1 MVFFSMFASSSFASS
16 SAERRSESPHRPS
29 VIASWIQQSL
39 ADQTWSSARIEG
51 AACGR
56 LFFVASGAAR
66 FELAEGRSWDLER
79 RQFMWTPA
87 GERGRFRMLAGG
99 EGAAVLVAEEAT
111 TRVAHQSP
119 LSAHIRPMLASVQI
133 ASSTAMPGAQSDVE
147 AIFAS
152 LVRESRDPGPG
163 ASALLDHLMGALF
176 IHLWRLS
183 GRHEADDVF
192 AFDAPIAQRFRQI
205 VEMRYREN
213 LSVDDFAAQLGVTR
227 AQLHAACLKGFG
239 RPPNRLVNERRSI
252 EARVRLRETAQSI
265 EEIAFSLGFKD
276 PSYFNRFF
284 RRITG
289 ASPGEFRRS
298 SRSSTPEVSI
308 AFEAWP

>member
-1 MVFFSMFASSSFASS
+1 MPLSTSP
-16 SAERRSESPHRPS
+16 ESPHRPS
-29 VIASWIQQSL
+29 VIASRIQQSL

-56 LFFVASGAAR
+56 LFFVAAGAAR
-66 FELAEGRSWDLER
+66 FELADGRSWELER

-87 GERGRFRMLAGG
+87 GQRGRFRMLAGG
-99 EGAAVLVAEEAT
+99 EGAAVLVADEAT
-111 TRVAHQSP
+111 ARVAHQSP

-133 ASSTAMPGAQSDVE
+133 ASSAAMPGAESDVE
-147 AIFAS
+147 AIFTS
-152 LVRESRDPGPG
+152 LVRESRSPGPG
-163 ASALLDHLMGALF
+163 ALALLDHLMGALF

-183 GRHEADDVF
+183 GRHEADGAF
-192 AFDAPIAQRFRQI
+192 AVNAPIAQRFRQI

-213 LSVDDFAAQLGVTR
+213 LSVDDFAMRLGVTR
-227 AQLHAACLKGFG
+227 AQLHSACLKGFG
-239 RPPNRLVNERRSI
+239 RPPNRLVNERRAI
-252 EARVRLRETAQSI
+252 EARIRLRETAQSV

-284 RRITG
+284 RRMTG

-298 SRSSTPEVSI
+298 SRASPPEQSI